1 MYDLY
6 VNLALT
12 WAKLS
17 GDTIPKLESKKYEFV
32 VNGTMPVLEF
42 QLNAGKEREDL
53 HLELYNPLS
62 NEIFEAKFG
71 KGRIEL
77 DRDGSLTY
85 FSQKADHV
93 NVSLF
98 VGKNIQILLTRDGEL
113 TIRTPSKVLSVE
125 QELESRTKEGPT
137 SDTVKMKLE

>member
-6 VNLALT
+6 VNLEIT

-62 NEIFEAKFG
+62 HEIFEAKFG
-71 KGRIEL
+71 RGRIEL

-85 FSQKADHV
+85 FSQKADLV

-98 VGKNIQILLTRDGEL
+98 VGKNVQIVLTRDGEL

-125 QELESRTKEGPT
+125 QNLESRTKDGPT
-137 SDTVKMKLE
+137 SDIIKMKLK